1 MRCHVNV
8 DCASSHK
15 VSRFWG
21 RGSFPV
27 NCRLKLFLRDVQV
40 HFDCACSQRGSVA
53 LGLRH
58 FHCKFSQKRALAEI
72 LLASSLRGLCMIL
85 YRSSTE
91 DLMEIL
97 VRSFLRGPCM
107 RSLWERPYMIWYRS
121 LWEDLVEILL
131 KSPSRGPCIKIFQ
144 ILCIGACMK
153 ALLGCSYE
161 VLVWRSCELLYI
173 VYIEGP
179 AAAAAI
185 MSNLI
190 CYCSIATVA
199 CI

>member
-1 MRCHVNV
+1 
-8 DCASSHK
+8 
-15 VSRFWG
+15 
-21 RGSFPV
+21 
-27 NCRLKLFLRDVQV
+27 
-40 HFDCACSQRGSVA
+40 
-53 LGLRH
+53 
-58 FHCKFSQKRALAEI
+58 
-72 LLASSLRGLCMIL
+72 MIL

-199 CI
+199 CIWYIGFLPPQTVWGLSPVQSFDYSGMPILGNCDMSLTWRHGWWME